1 LSRYRTR
8 FIRELDHTAFPAS
21 TLPVKALPAKSA
33 PGRARIVTVADPL
46 VLVLAASSRTGSFN
60 VMLSKLAIDALHR
73 LGAETDVVQYKDV
86 IAPNYDA
93 DEEKATGIPEPVRHF
108 AQRLER
114 AQAFLIVS
122 PEYNASIPGSLK
134 NVIDWTSRLRPQPLW
149 GHHGLLMSTSPRYNG
164 GNRGLWA
171 LRVPLEHLGA
181 NVFPDMFSVPNAD
194 GGFAADGT
202 LASPKD
208 AGRLDRTVDGF
219 LSLVRKVR
227 A

>member
-1 LSRYRTR
+1 M
-8 FIRELDHTAFPAS
+8 
-21 TLPVKALPAKSA
+21 
-33 PGRARIVTVADPL
+33 
-46 VLVLAASSRTGSFN
+46 
-60 VMLSKLAIDALHR
+60 MLSKLAIDALHR

-164 GNRGLWA
+164 GNRGCGRCAYRWNTWA
-171 LRVPLEHLGA
+171 PTSSRICSACPTPTAGSPRTVRWPALKM
-181 NVFPDMFSVPNAD
+181 PD
-194 GGFAADGT
+194 GWI
-202 LASPKD
+202 
-208 AGRLDRTVDGF
+208 GRLTA
-219 LSLVRKVR
+219 S
-227 A
+227 